1 MSEGPRTVQ
10 VLQVTRPGQ
19 AEWVDVPVG
28 QLAEGSM
35 RIDTLYSGVS
45 AGTELSFLKGT
56 NPALEHAWDGEL
68 ALFQP
73 VVGRQPYPVPRLG
86 YMQVGR
92 VVATRTPRVVPGDVV
107 AATYGH
113 ASGHDLNPLMERF
126 VVLPPGLD
134 PLLGIYVAHM
144 GPICANGVLHAD
156 ADLVGGAVP
165 SLGAGIRGRRVL
177 VTGAGVVGLLT
188 GLFAQHVGAAEVV
201 VADPTAARLRTAAAL
216 GLDTLDAAAHDV
228 AVSIKQRWRHAAGD
242 CGADVVL
249 QCRGQASSLHTALR
263 ALRPQ
268 GTVIDLA
275 FYPRG
280 ADEVRLGEEF
290 HHNGLR
296 IVCAQIG
303 RVPRGLAGC
312 WDRGRLSAA
321 TVELL
326 QARGDQVRAHLVTDV
341 VAASKAPALFAE
353 LLSRHRETLQAVLTW
368 VSR

>member
-1 MSEGPRTVQ
+1 
-10 VLQVTRPGQ
+10 
-19 AEWVDVPVG
+19 VPVG
-28 QLAEGSM
+28 PLGEGSM
-35 RIDTLYSGVS
+35 RLDTVYSGVS

-56 NPALEHAWDGEL
+56 NPALGHAWDSDL
-68 ALFQP
+68 ALFRAAP
-73 VVGRQPYPVPRLG
+73 DRQPYPVAKLG

-92 VVATRTPRVVPGDVV
+92 VVATRTPHVVPGDIV

-113 ASGHDLNPLMERF
+113 ASGHDLDPRRERF
-126 VVLPPGLD
+126 VVLPPDLD

-156 ADLVGGAVP
+156 ADLASAAVRN
-165 SLGAGIRGRRVL
+165 LGAGIRDRRVL

-201 VADPTAARLRTAAAL
+201 VADPTAARLRAASAL
-216 GLDTLDAAAHDV
+216 GLGVVDAATHDV
-228 AVSIKQRWRHAAGD
+228 GVWAKQRWRHAPGD
-242 CGADVVL
+242 RGADVVL

-268 GTVIDLA
+268 GTVVDLA
-275 FYPRG
+275 FYPQG

-303 RVPRGLAGC
+303 RVPRGLAVW
-312 WDRGRLSAA
+312 WDRERLSAA

-326 QARGDQVRAHLVTDV
+326 LARGAHLRTHLITDLV
-341 VAASKAPALFAE
+341 PAGRAPAFLAD
-353 LLSRHRETLQAVLTW
+353 LLARRCSTLQAVLSW
-368 VSR
+368 NGG